1 MRRFHPFVVG
11 QIGGGL
17 IVYGLGTLWDPSFA
31 IVVVLLPLAGALIGC
46 LVCRW
51 RPGFDAVW
59 WKLMPVAVFTNLATF
74 MAVGELA
81 FQWRCL
87 LGRGSCFAMIVA
99 VPLCVIAICLLL
111 PGCGLLWRWWKR
123 RSA

>member
-51 RPGFDAVW
+51 RPGFDAGW
-59 WKLMPVAVFTNLATF
+59 WKLMPVAGFTNLGIF
-74 MAVGELA
+74 MAGGGRPVSSRSLVRRR
-81 FQWRCL
+81 RCPA
-87 LGRGSCFAMIVA
+87 RIVA
-99 VPLCVIAICLLL
+99 CPT
-111 PGCGLLWRWWKR
+111 WR
-123 RSA
+123 